1 MWNQTITHH
10 RQTAR
15 TDHPSPPPPPASTV
29 GGRLKGGLHPLRTPQ
44 QTHQPLLPSSP
55 RKPRLPGLTDVTS
68 PDGLVLYSEASHRS
82 IGQSARSF
90 PRASPPSGEGEQKK
104 KTKQTEGTASH
115 TAVNTIRTA
124 KRAAPSRRA
133 LVTWKTVGRWSNLY
147 RDNVLSTEER
157 KVENPFIYFV
167 LPIKRALRHTVGTD
181 G

>member
-15 TDHPSPPPPPASTV
+15 TDHPSPPPPPPSTA

-44 QTHQPLLPSSP
+44 QHIS
-55 RKPRLPGLTDVTS
+55 
-68 PDGLVLYSEASHRS
+68 
-82 IGQSARSF
+82 RSF
-90 PRASPPSGEGEQKK
+90 PPPPGNPPTPRTDRRRRTGRFYTVKHHIAASVSQYAAFLARPRHRGRGGQKEDEINRGHRVVHGNK
-104 KTKQTEGTASH
+104 
-115 TAVNTIRTA
+115 IRTA
-124 KRAAPSRRA
+124 KRAAPSRRT

-167 LPIKRALRHTVGTD
+167 LPIKRALRHTVSTD
-181 G
+181 R